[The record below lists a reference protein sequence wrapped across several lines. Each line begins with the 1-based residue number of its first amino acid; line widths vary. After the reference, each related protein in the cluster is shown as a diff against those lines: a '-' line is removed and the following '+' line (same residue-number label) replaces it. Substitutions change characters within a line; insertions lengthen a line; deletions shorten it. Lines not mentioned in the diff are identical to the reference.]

1 MSSMKIIVNTD
12 GASRGNPGK
21 GAIGVVVSNE
31 RGEIIKKYA
40 EYLGDKV
47 TNNEAEYGAVIF
59 SFKKLKVLFGKDK
72 IKTMEIEFR
81 SDSELLVN
89 QMNGKYKISEGHL
102 QDLFMTIWNLRVD
115 SGKVSFVHIPRE
127 KNKEADALA
136 NYALDEKS
144 KKSLF

>member
-1 MSSMKIIVNTD
+1 
-12 GASRGNPGK
+12 
-21 GAIGVVVSNE
+21 
-31 RGEIIKKYA
+31 
-40 EYLGDKV
+40 DKV

-136 NYALDEKS
+136 NYALDENS